1 METERAAW
9 RQSERAWR
17 QRELGDSQR
26 EHEDRESLETERAWR
41 QRELGDSQR
50 EHGDRESLETETA
63 CRQRELRDSERQHT
77 DRQTDTERA
86 CQVDRKSI
94 HTERYAMLTGRTPRQ
109 RKHEAHG
116 DRPRERANYCIH
128 THIQYLLAEECLFQ
142 CAHASFHA
150 YNVLV

>member
-1 METERAAW
+1 MK
-9 RQSERAWR
+9 
-17 QRELGDSQR
+17 
-26 EHEDRESLETERAWR
+26 TERAWR
-41 QRELGDSQR
+41 QR
-50 EHGDRESLETETA
+50 EHGDRESLETVRENMETERA
-63 CRQRELRDSERQHT
+63 WRQRQHADRESLETVRDSIQT